1 MQQSCPHDL
10 LPSVLLHR
18 VQDTEDVQE
27 EVDNV
32 QVEVDG
38 CQDVLLRGELL
49 HQQVGV
55 VDDEAAEDQS
65 PSSSEHQLCAVTVEE
80 ELQRQRSQLGTI
92 SRLYYPTYFCIHIL
106 YLYKKLKLTLMKP
119 AMSRIHRQAKRLNIR
134 T

>member
-1 MQQSCPHDL
+1 M
-10 LPSVLLHR
+10 LLHR

-92 SRLYYPTYFCIHIL
+92 SRLY
-106 YLYKKLKLTLMKP
+106 
-119 AMSRIHRQAKRLNIR
+119 
-134 T
+134 

>member
-1 MQQSCPHDL
+1 M
-10 LPSVLLHR
+10 LLHR

-92 SRLYYPTYFCIHIL
+92 SRLYYPNYFCIHTL
-106 YLYKKLKLTLMKP
+106 YLYNKLKLTLMKP

>member
-1 MQQSCPHDL
+1 M
-10 LPSVLLHR
+10 LLHR

-92 SRLYYPTYFCIHIL
+92 SRLYYPNYFCIHIL
-106 YLYKKLKLTLMKP
+106 YLYNKLKLTLMKP